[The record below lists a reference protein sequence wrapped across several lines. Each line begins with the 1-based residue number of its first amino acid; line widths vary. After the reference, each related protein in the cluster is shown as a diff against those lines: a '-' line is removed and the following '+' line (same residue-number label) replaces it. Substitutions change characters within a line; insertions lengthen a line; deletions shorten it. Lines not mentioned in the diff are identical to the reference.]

1 MNVSGTNEQAFEAL
15 IEKALV
21 ALPWRNANKQVRRT
35 WTNNSLRPTN
45 IIGDSP
51 RT

>member
-1 MNVSGTNEQAFEAL
+1 MNVSGTKEQAFEAL

-21 ALPWRNANKQVRRT
+21 GTTLEERQQTGATT
-35 WTNNSLRPTN
+35 WTNNSLRPIN

-51 RT
+51 RI